1 MSIFNNIEIAFKD
14 KSDNDLKRSYILFK
28 TINNRYVSKILISLL
43 KLAIFIKLP
52 INRIIKSTIY
62 KHFCGGTTIEDSQ
75 STINKL
81 WKSNIGTILD
91 YSAEGKEEEIDLNR
105 AKDEIILSIRNA
117 KKKKKIPFC
126 VFKMTAIARFR
137 LLEKMNKDE
146 ILEENEEIEKKSFIK
161 RVEDICQSA
170 KENRVSLFID
180 AEESWIQ
187 NTIDDIALKMI
198 KKFNKNEILIFNTLQ
213 MYRRDRIGYLESIIN
228 NARKEKYYIGVKLVR
243 GAYHEQETE
252 RSKNQNYPN
261 PVFTKKGDTDL
272 HFNKSLDL
280 SMKNIDILSICAG
293 THNEESCKILMNLM
307 NKYKINKNDK
317 RIYFSQLYGMSDHI
331 SYNAAKEGFNV
342 AKYVPYGPVK
352 EVIPYLIRRAEEN
365 TSITGQINRE
375 LTNIIKEIM
384 RRRKIK

>member
-1 MSIFNNIEIAFKD
+1 
-14 KSDNDLKRSYILFK
+14 
-28 TINNRYVSKILISLL
+28 
-43 KLAIFIKLP
+43 
-52 INRIIKSTIY
+52 
-62 KHFCGGTTIEDSQ
+62 
-75 STINKL
+75 
-81 WKSNIGTILD
+81 
-91 YSAEGKEEEIDLNR
+91 
-105 AKDEIILSIRNA
+105 
-117 KKKKKIPFC
+117 
-126 VFKMTAIARFR
+126 
-137 LLEKMNKDE
+137 
-146 ILEENEEIEKKSFIK
+146 
-161 RVEDICQSA
+161 
-170 KENRVSLFID
+170 
-180 AEESWIQ
+180 
-187 NTIDDIALKMI
+187 MI

-213 MYRRDRIGYLESIIN
+213 MYRRDRISYLESIIN

-261 PVFTKKGDTDL
+261 PVFNKKEDTDL

-293 THNEESCKILMNLM
+293 THNEESCNILMNLM

-384 RRRKIK
+384 RRKRIK

>member
-1 MSIFNNIEIAFKD
+1 
-14 KSDNDLKRSYILFK
+14 
-28 TINNRYVSKILISLL
+28 
-43 KLAIFIKLP
+43 
-52 INRIIKSTIY
+52 
-62 KHFCGGTTIEDSQ
+62 
-75 STINKL
+75 
-81 WKSNIGTILD
+81 
-91 YSAEGKEEEIDLNR
+91 
-105 AKDEIILSIRNA
+105 
-117 KKKKKIPFC
+117 
-126 VFKMTAIARFR
+126 
-137 LLEKMNKDE
+137 
-146 ILEENEEIEKKSFIK
+146 
-161 RVEDICQSA
+161 
-170 KENRVSLFID
+170 
-180 AEESWIQ
+180 
-187 NTIDDIALKMI
+187 MI

-213 MYRRDRIGYLESIIN
+213 MYRRDRISYLESIIN

-261 PVFTKKGDTDL
+261 PVFNKKEDTDL

-293 THNEESCKILMNLM
+293 THNEESCNILMNLM

-384 RRRKIK
+384 RRKKIK